1 MVDSCDLSSAIV
13 KKKKN
18 QDEVSLGSLTVYK
31 LVNDGEV
38 VDSLPQNREH

>member
-13 KKKKN
+13 KKKN